1 MYRPFIWLYTCIYIT
16 DATTFTMHPS
26 TKTNIPGNVSL
37 ASRTTHKVKS
47 KDVSTK
53 EVGMVNITRKN
64 LLYPDMKNVCKMK
77 VDHAVFIYVFIF
89 SRN

>member
-16 DATTFTMHPS
+16 DATTFTMHPL

-64 LLYPDMKNVCKMK
+64 LLYPDKMF
-77 VDHAVFIYVFIF
+77 A
-89 SRN
+89 R